1 MTSSALRQRFQSVGA
16 NLKAKRRLSGWVLP
30 KEETSFA
37 DKDSWSNIDA
47 DVTPV
52 ERRTW
57 TSWTIF
63 GFWMSDAM
71 NAQGEEVPLKFHG
84 TTHQ

>member
-1 MTSSALRQRFQSVGA
+1 MTAVLRGRLDSLGA
-16 NLKAKRRLSGWVLP
+16 NLKAKRRPSGWVLP

-37 DKDSWSNIDA
+37 DKDSWSNIDS
-47 DVTPV
+47 DVTPI

-57 TSWTIF
+57 TSLTIF

-71 NAQGEEVPLKFHG
+71 NAQGQSTLEHIVAEHR
-84 TTHQ
+84 

>member
-1 MTSSALRQRFQSVGA
+1 MASVLRGRFQSVGA
-16 NLKAKRRLSGWVLP
+16 NLRAKTTRSGWVLP
-30 KEETSFA
+30 KEESSFA

-47 DVTPV
+47 DVTPL

-57 TSWTIF
+57 TSLTIF

-71 NAQGEEVPLKFHG
+71 NAQGENSPMVR
-84 TTHQ
+84 